1 MFRDVAFASHS
12 RHRATPVDERTRER
26 FANSTR
32 THGAR
37 DVCGARAER
46 DRDRAQKRVERAR
59 RDESADERGTR
70 GGATSSGVS
79 GRRRARERGG

>member
-1 MFRDVAFASHS
+1 MVHAMSA
-12 RHRATPVDERTRER
+12 
-26 FANSTR
+26 
-32 THGAR
+32 
-37 DVCGARAER
+37 ARAPSAS
-46 DRDRAQKRVERAR
+46 RDRARERVERAR

>member
-46 DRDRAQKRVERAR
+46 ERDRAR

>member
-46 DRDRAQKRVERAR
+46 KRDARGKGSNARAGTRAR
-59 RDESADERGTR
+59 TARDARWHDLERGLGEAPR
-70 GGATSSGVS
+70 S
-79 GRRRARERGG
+79 